1 MLIHIS
7 HHGSCL
13 GQTDRRTDR
22 PDKQKLMS
30 LLLPCAWLTPGQ
42 TAGLITC
49 RQNKKK
55 QSCKPSFQK
64 KSRKPSGEF
73 VVLQLGTGTFD
84 KRARVVTSHPLSAA

>member
-1 MLIHIS
+1 MLFHIS

-55 QSCKPSFQK
+55 TELQTVLSEEEQK
-64 KSRKPSGEF
+64 TKW
-73 VVLQLGTGTFD
+73 
-84 KRARVVTSHPLSAA
+84 RVRGASVRNVHV